1 MLLSAVQTL
10 FKSSSRFILLKGF
23 PRSPNWCCTS
33 SKVRSYNELS
43 LPNPPDSARRGC
55 GSPPP
60 SPPPFDPITSP
71 NYPLNN

>member
-1 MLLSAVQTL
+1 MLLLGVQTL
-10 FKSSSRFILLKGF
+10 FKSSSRFILLKRF

-33 SKVRSYNELS
+33 SKVRSYNELC
-43 LPNPPDSARRGC
+43 LPNPPDSARRSC
-55 GSPPP
+55 G